1 MGACSKFRE
10 DIVLLHI
17 IMEILVGITCK
28 QPVEGIG
35 GTERLIVGELVVE
48 TNAYKATLR
57 RVVSIAYIP
66 GINVFT
72 RMLKVIGIL
81 TLVMRICKCAK
92 RGTQK
97 DVQSFRAVIKV
108 EPAICFP
115 AA

>member
-57 RVVSIAYIP
+57 ELYPSPTYLALM
-66 GINVFT
+66 F
-72 RMLKVIGIL
+72 L
-81 TLVMRICKCAK
+81 
-92 RGTQK
+92 
-97 DVQSFRAVIKV
+97 
-108 EPAICFP
+108 PAC
-115 AA
+115 

>member
-66 GINVFT
+66 GINVFYPHAESHRYPDACNANLQKCQT
-72 RMLKVIGIL
+72 RNSERRPIL
-81 TLVMRICKCAK
+81 SC
-92 RGTQK
+92 GN
-97 DVQSFRAVIKV
+97 
-108 EPAICFP
+108 
-115 AA
+115 